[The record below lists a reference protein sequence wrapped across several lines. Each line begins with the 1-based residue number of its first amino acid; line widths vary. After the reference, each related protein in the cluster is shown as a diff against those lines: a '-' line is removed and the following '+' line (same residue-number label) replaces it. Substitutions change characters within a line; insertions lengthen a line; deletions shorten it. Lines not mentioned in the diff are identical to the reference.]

1 MTVLV
6 KLSVVKLVTREED
19 FKSSAQAL
27 NLRLVKKER
36 LGLDRALCL
45 KKTNKHSREEEC
57 SLSASVLGSA

>member
-27 NLRLVKKER
+27 NLRWVKKK
-36 LGLDRALCL
+36 G
-45 KKTNKHSREEEC
+45 
-57 SLSASVLGSA
+57 